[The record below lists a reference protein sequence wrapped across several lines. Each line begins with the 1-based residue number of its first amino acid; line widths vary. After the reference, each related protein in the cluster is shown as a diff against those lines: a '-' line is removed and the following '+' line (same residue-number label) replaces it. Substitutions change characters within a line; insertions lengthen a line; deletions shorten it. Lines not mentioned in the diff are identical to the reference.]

1 MSTPFGPAAVLD
13 TVKNRQQLTL
23 VCLRLFVSWLLCGLS
38 VKTWK
43 EKADEWNNKN
53 QRVFARNL
61 GKLQS

>member
-23 VCLRLFVSWLLCGLS
+23 VCLRRFVFWLLFGLG

-43 EKADEWNNKN
+43 
-53 QRVFARNL
+53 
-61 GKLQS
+61 GKSGWMEQLESTSLCA